1 MLGVPLPPA
10 ARRIATADKVGGG
23 VTMAETRL
31 VVIVVG
37 VPPAPTNVTVAA
49 LSIAVPAGV
58 TVCARAGRTTHSRP
72 ASTTPARRAKHTPID
87 TPKAGR
93 LCTVPPALCITV
105 CEETLSIDQSIVT
118 RNLTVAVPLT
128 VPLFFTTVPAL
139 TTTRAGGPARKLL
152 SGKPPPFSWMLP
164 GWKVVLAGML
174 SVTLTAVASCTVLEL
189 VTTIVYSITA
199 PGIAFGLVVR
209 LNGSLINAT
218 AFEIVSATL
227 IAYWSAADS
236 ELSRPA
242 SAHTTST
249 PAVSAP
255 AVCGIGVVLPT
266 GVARAVRRTLA
277 YVLLAAPAGTSAS
290 TNTVTLTPVGP
301 VTSELML
308 AAASVPASYVPLP
321 LLSTNVR
328 RLVTSRLSTWVNSV
342 VPVSFATVS

>member
-10 ARRIATADKVGGG
+10 ARRIATADNVGGG
-23 VTMAETRL
+23 VTIAETWL
-31 VVIVVG
+31 VVMVVG
-37 VPPAPTNVTVAA
+37 VPPVPTKVTVAA

-58 TVCARAGRTTHSRP
+58 TVCAAAGREKHSRP
-72 ASTTPARRAKHTPID
+72 ASTKPARRAIHTPID
-87 TPKAGR
+87 TPKAER
-93 LCTVPPALCITV
+93 LFAAPPAGCITV
-105 CEETLSIDQSIVT
+105 CADGSSIDQLIVT

-139 TTTRAGGPARKLL
+139 IVTLPALKLL
-152 SGKPPPFSWMLP
+152 SGRPPPFSWMLP
-164 GWKVVLAGML
+164 GWNDVVVGMV
-174 SVTLTAVASCTVLEL
+174 SPTITPVASCTVLEL

-199 PGIAFGLVVR
+199 PGIDFGLVVL

-218 AFEIVSATL
+218 VFEIVSATL

-266 GVARAVRRTLA
+266 GVACAVRRTLA
-277 YVLLAAPAGTSAS
+277 YVLLAAPAGMSAT
-290 TNTVTLTPVGP
+290 TNTVTLTLAAPLA
-301 VTSELML
+301 SELML
-308 AAASVPASYVPLP
+308 VAVSVPASYVPLP
-321 LLSTNVR
+321 LPSTKMR
-328 RLVTSRLSTWVNSV
+328 RLLTSRLSTCVNSV
-342 VPVSFATVS
+342 VPVSFATVST

>member
-23 VTMAETRL
+23 VTIAETRL

-58 TVCARAGRTTHSRP
+58 TVCARAGRATHSRP
-72 ASTTPARRAKHTPID
+72 ASTKPARRANHTPID
-87 TPKAGR
+87 TPKAGW
-93 LCTVPPALCITV
+93 LFTTPPALCITV
-105 CEETLSIDQSIVT
+105 CDDGWSIDQLIVT

-139 TTTRAGGPARKLL
+139 TVTLPALKLL
-152 SGKPPPFSWMLP
+152 SGRPPPFSWMLP
-164 GWKVVLAGML
+164 GWNDVVAGMV
-174 SVTLTAVASCTVLEL
+174 SPTITPVASCTVLEL
-189 VTTIVYSITA
+189 
-199 PGIAFGLVVR
+199 
-209 LNGSLINAT
+209 
-218 AFEIVSATL
+218 ATL

-255 AVCGIGVVLPT
+255 AVCAIGVVLPT
-266 GVARAVRRTLA
+266 GVARAVRR
-277 YVLLAAPAGTSAS
+277 
-290 TNTVTLTPVGP
+290 
-301 VTSELML
+301 
-308 AAASVPASYVPLP
+308 
-321 LLSTNVR
+321 
-328 RLVTSRLSTWVNSV
+328 
-342 VPVSFATVS
+342 